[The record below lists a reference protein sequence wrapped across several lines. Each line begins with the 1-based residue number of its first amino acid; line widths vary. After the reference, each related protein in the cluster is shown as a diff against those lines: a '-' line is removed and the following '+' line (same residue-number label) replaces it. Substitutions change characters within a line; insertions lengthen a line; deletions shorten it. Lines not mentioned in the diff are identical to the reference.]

1 MDVIVLNFVNHRQV
15 ENKSGANED
24 EEHIMCHVLSQAT
37 SGQRP
42 AARHIISI
50 TTKIKVKGKSHD

>member
-42 AARHIISI
+42 AAS
-50 TTKIKVKGKSHD
+50 GKAHNIYYNKDQSQR